1 VETFFPLCGKIQ
13 KSFSIV
19 WKKTPIFSTPWK
31 NAFHPEKYFSAVGTP
46 RRGVRTFWKSQYPIA
61 NNQDPTEP
69 VFDPRSIL
77 GHWILDIEYWILNL
91 LARGAP
97 CRL

>member
-31 NAFHPEKYFSAVGTP
+31 TFFHSVENFL
-46 RRGVRTFWKSQYPIA
+46 RTNKSQYPIS
-61 NNQDPTEP
+61 NNQYPTEQ